1 MMNELQATTICEKL
15 YKLRDAVAA
24 NDLHYALYLSR
35 DVYEKIQEMIQSK
48 EGVTCTLNCD
58 TKEKE

>member
-1 MMNELQATTICEKL
+1 MKDTLDATTICEKL

-35 DVYEKIQEMIQSK
+35 DVHEKISEMIQSK
-48 EGVTCTLNCD
+48 EGVTCALNCEI
-58 TKEKE
+58 KNEG